1 MTSIAVPARR
11 QPAWRGLLGFNLLTG
26 IIGAI
31 IGWLVGYWIGG
42 LIHAPSLDY
51 FKLGTGPGQNDISVL
66 LGYLFGVIGFLVGLG
81 FANYPV
87 RRLLGYPATLAEHES
102 EGEGVGRYFR
112 LCTDH
117 KVVAIQY
124 IVGIGVFFLVGGI
137 NAMLIRTELLQ
148 PNVHV
153 FGANQYLTLVGMH
166 GAMMMGMM
174 TSGVLGP
181 FANWLVPLMIG
192 TRRMA
197 FPRIESFTFW
207 LLMAAGVVLI
217 TTIFFGGFQ
226 TGWTGYQPLGDQ
238 GTAGYD
244 AYIGFFALVGLSM
257 TLLGFNLLA
266 TIITMRAPGMTWN
279 RLPIFVWSVLATA
292 ILMMLAAPM
301 LIAALLMGAFDRTV
315 QTAFYVV
322 GNGGSSYLFQN
333 LFWVFGH
340 PEVYI
345 VALPGFGIVLEL
357 LPVFARKPLW
367 GYRLAVAGM
376 LGVAVLSF
384 FVWQHHLFVSGID
397 ADLRPFYMLS
407 TELIS
412 LPTGFIFLCAM
423 GTIWRG
429 RIRFTVPMWFCLGWV
444 FNFLFGGISGVF
456 LSDVPSDVTT
466 HGSFFSMAHFHY
478 TIMGGLIFSVFAAVY
493 YWGPKMLG
501 FKFNETLAKIH
512 FWSLFIAFNSTFGP
526 LFALGLLGQPRRVV
540 TYPTHLQALNDW
552 VSVSAFV
559 IGLSML
565 VFIVNVVWSMFI
577 KREPA
582 EANPWASKSS
592 EWQLPTPVPL
602 HDFDLF
608 PIFDPDPY
616 PYGSEQPPA
625 PVFSPAGGGV

>member
-1 MTSIAVPARR
+1 MTSISISAGQ
-11 QPAWRGLLGFNLLTG
+11 QPAWRRLLGFNLLTG
-26 IIGAI
+26 IVLAI
-31 IGWLVGYWIGG
+31 VGWLIGDWIGNR
-42 LIHAPSLDY
+42 IHAESISYYSDQA
-51 FKLGTGPGQNDISVL
+51 GQNDIAVL

-87 RRLLGYPATLAEHES
+87 RRMLGHPATLAEHES
-102 EGEGVGRYFR
+102 EGEGMGRYFR

-117 KVVAIQY
+117 KVVALQY

-166 GAMMMGMM
+166 GAMMMGIM

-207 LLMAAGVVLI
+207 LLMAAGVVLV

-244 AYIGFFALVGLSM
+244 AYIGFFALVGISM
-257 TLLGFNLLA
+257 CLLGFNLLA
-266 TIITMRAPGMTWN
+266 TIITMRAPGMTWS

-301 LIAALLMGAFDRTV
+301 LLGGLMMGAFDRTV
-315 QTAFYVV
+315 QTAFFVP
-322 GNGGSSYLFQN
+322 GNGGSSYLWQN

-376 LGVAVLSF
+376 LGVSVLSF
-384 FVWQHHLFVSGID
+384 FVWQHHLFVSGIN

-429 RIRFTVPMWFCLGWV
+429 RIRFTVPMLFCLGWV

-501 FKFNETLAKIH
+501 FKFNEKLAKLH

-540 TYPTHLQALNDW
+540 TYPSNLQPLNVW
-552 VSVSAFV
+552 VSISAFV

-565 VFIVNVVWSMFI
+565 VFIINVIWSMFI

-582 EANPWASKSS
+582 EANPWHSKSS
-592 EWQLPTPVPL
+592 EWELPTPVPV
-602 HDFDLF
+602 HDFDRF
-608 PIFDPDPY
+608 PTFDPDPY
-616 PYGSEQPPA
+616 PYGIERTPTPA
-625 PVFSPAGGGV
+625 FTPARTGA